1 MISNGEY
8 NYIKNICVNSNI
20 DTNSDEKY
28 NDEQI
33 VDLNLNFEMKKMN
46 FLSKIVQKL
55 MKLLM
60 SGQVIF
66 SM

>member
-1 MISNGEY
+1 MNKI
-8 NYIKNICVNSNI
+8 I
-20 DTNSDEKY
+20 
-28 NDEQI
+28 
-33 VDLNLNFEMKKMN
+33 DLNLNFEMKKMN